1 MSESNLKSGVVKPNL
16 PAQVQV
22 GNLVLE
28 DYQMAEVANL
38 KSLMEISS
46 DPRLIVSTIA
56 DNIALPKDADVPVTP
71 NDVLTVIRT
80 ANSMRLD
87 PMLGGIWAFKDKH
100 GKLAC
105 GVTKKGWQQALHAQ
119 PSYCGLDFR
128 HGELKEKKVQVRG
141 QGATTITYFA
151 YVTCIVKKKLSDG
164 TIGEFKGT
172 AYFDEEFSGKDT
184 WIQRPK
190 RMLETRALTIASAN
204 AFGWGAYDVD
214 ELVEAEMATVEPKKT
229 KRTSK
234 VAEKAEKAIEANGEV
249 EVEANVEDAQPSEK
263 ELLIEDMKK
272 AMSHQELVSIFKSA
286 PDYLKK
292 DNDIIELGK
301 ALTQSFGE

>member
-1 MSESNLKSGVVKPNL
+1 M
-16 PAQVQV
+16 
-22 GNLVLE
+22 
-28 DYQMAEVANL
+28 
-38 KSLMEISS
+38 
-46 DPRLIVSTIA
+46 VSTIA
-56 DNIALPKDADVPVTP
+56 DNIALPKDADVAVTP
-71 NDVLTVIRT
+71 TDVLTVIRT
-80 ANSMRLD
+80 AYSMRLD

-128 HGELKEKKVQVRG
+128 HGELKDKKIQVRG
-141 QGATTITYFA
+141 QGSTTITYYS

-164 TIGEFKGT
+164 SIGEFKGT

-214 ELVEAEMATVEPKKT
+214 ELEIDEPQKEVKT
-229 KRTSK
+229 KRVSK
-234 VAEKAEKAIEANGEV
+234 VAEKAEKAISAEPKGEI
-249 EVEANVEDAQPSEK
+249 EVEAEVENVVEK
-263 ELLIEDMKK
+263 ELTEKEKLMEEMKK
-272 AMSHQELVSIFKSA
+272 AMSHQELVSIYKSA
-286 PDYLKK
+286 PEDLKNDK
-292 DNDIIELGK
+292 DIIELGK

>member
-1 MSESNLKSGVVKPNL
+1 MSENSLTTFKCGDLTLDSI
-16 PAQVQV
+16 
-22 GNLVLE
+22 
-28 DYQMAEVANL
+28 QMQEVNNF

-46 DPRLIVSTIA
+46 DPRLLVSTIA
-56 DNIALPKDADVPVTP
+56 DSIALPKEADVAVTP

-128 HGELKEKKVQVRG
+128 HGELKEKKIQVRG
-141 QGATTITYFA
+141 QGSTTITYYS

-164 TIGEFKGT
+164 SIGEFKGT

-214 ELVEAEMATVEPKKT
+214 ELEIDEPQKEVKT
-229 KRTSK
+229 KRVSK
-234 VAEKAEKAIEANGEV
+234 VAEKAEKAISSEPKGEI
-249 EVEANVEDAQPSEK
+249 EVEAEVENVSEK
-263 ELLIEDMKK
+263 ELTEKEKLMEEMKG
-272 AMSHQELVSIFKSA
+272 AMSHQELVSIYKSA
-286 PDYLKK
+286 PEELKNDK
-292 DNDIIELGK
+292 DIIELGK

>member
-1 MSESNLKSGVVKPNL
+1 MSENSLTTFKCGDLTLDST
-16 PAQVQV
+16 
-22 GNLVLE
+22 
-28 DYQMAEVANL
+28 QMQEVNSF
-38 KSLMEISS
+38 KSLMDITS
-46 DPRLIVSTIA
+46 DPRLMVSTIA
-56 DNIALPKDADVPVTP
+56 DNIALPKDADVAVTP
-71 NDVLTVIRT
+71 TDVLTVIRT
-80 ANSMRLD
+80 AYSMRLD

-128 HGELKEKKVQVRG
+128 HGELKEKKIQVRG
-141 QGATTITYFA
+141 QGSTTITYYS

-164 TIGEFKGT
+164 SIGEFKGT

-214 ELVEAEMATVEPKKT
+214 ELEIDEPQKEVKT
-229 KRTSK
+229 KRVSK
-234 VAEKAEKAIEANGEV
+234 VAEKAEKAISSEPKGEI
-249 EVEANVEDAQPSEK
+249 EVEAEVENVDKKELTEK
-263 ELLIEDMKK
+263 ENLMEEMKR
-272 AMSHQELVSIFKSA
+272 AMSHQELVSIYKSA
-286 PDYLKK
+286 PEELKNDK
-292 DNDIIELGK
+292 DIIELGK

>member
-1 MSESNLKSGVVKPNL
+1 MSENSLTTFKCGDLTLDSS
-16 PAQVQV
+16 
-22 GNLVLE
+22 
-28 DYQMAEVANL
+28 QMQEVNSF

-46 DPRLIVSTIA
+46 DPRLMVSTIA
-56 DNIALPKDADVPVTP
+56 DNIALPKEADVAVTP

-80 ANSMRLD
+80 AYSMRLD

-128 HGELKEKKVQVRG
+128 HGELKEKKIQVRG
-141 QGATTITYFA
+141 QGSTTITYYS

-164 TIGEFKGT
+164 SIGEFKGT

-214 ELVEAEMATVEPKKT
+214 ELEIDEPQKEVKT

-234 VAEKAEKAIEANGEV
+234 VAEKAEKAISAESKGEI
-249 EVEANVEDAQPSEK
+249 EVEAEVENVVEK
-263 ELLIEDMKK
+263 ELTEKDNLIAEMKR
-272 AMSHQELVSIFKSA
+272 ALSHQELISIYKSA
-286 PDYLKK
+286 PDELKNDK
-292 DNDIIELGK
+292 DIIELGK